1 VSAAVDGATNEE
13 DEGDVVTRVLGIDI
27 GGSGMK
33 AAVVETTTGEFV
45 SEKHRIE
52 TPKPATPDAMAE
64 VVRQLTKH
72 FDWSGPV
79 GVGFPGVVQQGII
92 RTAANLDKKWIDV
105 DGDALFTKASRC
117 DVVMINDADA
127 AGLAEARFGAG
138 ANVPGVV
145 ILLTLGT
152 GIGSAIL
159 VDGTLV
165 PNTEF
170 GHLVIDG
177 KIAED
182 RASSRAKDDLD
193 MSYKDWGKELSA
205 VLQEMEKLFW
215 PNLFILGGGI
225 SKSFHKFEERLKDV
239 RTRVVPAEGLNRA
252 GIVGAALAHS

>member
-1 VSAAVDGATNEE
+1 MTH
-13 DEGDVVTRVLGIDI
+13 VLGIDI

-33 AAVVETTTGEFV
+33 AAVVDTSTGEFV
-45 SEKHRIE
+45 TDKHRIE
-52 TPKPATPDAMAE
+52 TPQPATPAAMAE
-64 VVRQLTKH
+64 VARQLATH
-72 FDWSGPV
+72 FEWSGPI
-79 GVGFPGVVQQGII
+79 GVGFPGVVQGGFI
-92 RTAANLDKKWIDV
+92 RTAANLDKDWIDV
-105 DGDALFTKASRC
+105 DGDAVFTQACGC
-117 DVVMINDADA
+117 DVAMINDADA

-138 ANVPGVV
+138 KDVPGVV

-170 GHLVIDG
+170 GHLVLDG

-182 RASSRAKDDLD
+182 RASSRAKEELGL
-193 MSYKDWGKELSA
+193 SYKAWSKELTV

-225 SKSFHKFEERLKDV
+225 SKSFDKFGDRLESV
-239 RTRVVPAEGLNRA
+239 RTKVVPAEGLNRA
-252 GIVGAALAHS
+252 GIIGAALAHAR